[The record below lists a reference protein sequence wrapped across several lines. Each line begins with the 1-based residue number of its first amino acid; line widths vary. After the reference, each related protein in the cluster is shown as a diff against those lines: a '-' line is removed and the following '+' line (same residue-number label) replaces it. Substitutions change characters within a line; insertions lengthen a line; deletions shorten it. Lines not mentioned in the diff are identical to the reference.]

1 MAVTATPWDG
11 SASRFTPQQWKR
23 SALLDTGVGDPNS
36 KDRYKMPVLE
46 PNGDLNK
53 NALGPALGALN
64 GARGNTVKASPAAK
78 KTAATKLLR
87 AYRLA
92 NMPVPDS
99 LKRLAQ

>member
-1 MAVTATPWDG
+1 MAVVDSPWDG

-23 SALLDTGVGDPNS
+23 SALVDTGVGDENS
-36 KDRYKMPVLE
+36 KDRYKMPILE

-64 GARGNTVKASPAAK
+64 GARGNTVKASPTQKKGAAR
-78 KTAATKLLR
+78 KLVR
-87 AYRLA
+87 AYRMA
-92 NMPVPDS
+92 QMDIPDT